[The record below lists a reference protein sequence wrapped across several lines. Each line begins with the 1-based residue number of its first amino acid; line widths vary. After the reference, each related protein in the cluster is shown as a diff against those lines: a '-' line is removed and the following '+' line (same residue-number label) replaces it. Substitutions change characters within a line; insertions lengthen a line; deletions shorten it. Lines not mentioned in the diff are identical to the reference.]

1 MNRIQCLLFRAGLVS
16 PFARLKAH
24 HERSLYRLTQKR
36 GPQNACWVKKRP
48 FGGRAK
54 SPFPSRSREGSYPT
68 VVAGRACRLPRFTH
82 CDFGLCTLV
91 CHLVFLLCHVSKCH
105 LHGLETC
112 MLYILTYNGYML
124 HMIHE
129 TMNMNYVTWTKL
141 ICKMNIDRMYMKMT
155 SKYMTYL
162 YKYYVPGTATITITM
177 QCTNTL
183 PRSNV
188 KQRTSTNPW
197 TRMKMPIL
205 TSNVLFMKML

>member
-1 MNRIQCLLFRAGLVS
+1 
-16 PFARLKAH
+16 
-24 HERSLYRLTQKR
+24 
-36 GPQNACWVKKRP
+36 
-48 FGGRAK
+48 
-54 SPFPSRSREGSYPT
+54 
-68 VVAGRACRLPRFTH
+68 
-82 CDFGLCTLV
+82 
-91 CHLVFLLCHVSKCH
+91 
-105 LHGLETC
+105 

-188 KQRTSTNPW
+188 KVQQRTSTNHW
-197 TRMKMPIL
+197 TTMKMPIL

>member
-1 MNRIQCLLFRAGLVS
+1 M
-16 PFARLKAH
+16 
-24 HERSLYRLTQKR
+24 
-36 GPQNACWVKKRP
+36 
-48 FGGRAK
+48 
-54 SPFPSRSREGSYPT
+54 
-68 VVAGRACRLPRFTH
+68 AGRACRLPRFTH

-177 QCTNTL
+177 QCTNTPL
-183 PRSNV
+183 KCKS
-188 KQRTSTNPW
+188 STADLNKSLDNNENAHIDLNCALYEDALNCRKTKTQVGCLLNP
-197 TRMKMPIL
+197 I
-205 TSNVLFMKML
+205 